1 MLPSLLQNELTMVKN
16 DRETTQKSLSAH
28 NSRLALE
35 LEQVQEVMQKE
46 VGRLQVEL
54 HQLTADLE
62 RSREQQSLQ
71 AHEVLRLQQE
81 LLVEHSHTSDLRTQ
95 LTHTQNSLSLEVGTR
110 EKLDQR
116 YDQVAT
122 SVGGF

>member
-1 MLPSLLQNELTMVKN
+1 MVKN

-95 LTHTQNSLSLEVGTR
+95 LTHAQNSLSLEVGTR

-122 SVGGF
+122 SVGEF